1 MQLELL
7 GNHGR
12 AGAALPTMQLCRDL
26 ELGIADRGQVHLLVR
41 DPKQGLYEYP
51 VTHSSLFR
59 RLVAAKLIVMYFRVP
74 EERDTSLEKRLV
86 RYASY
91 GEKELAS
98 MSTQTYR
105 GKLMQHMRISG

>member
-1 MQLELL
+1 MAVKFTSL
-7 GNHGR
+7 GK
-12 AGAALPTMQLCRDL
+12 
-26 ELGIADRGQVHLLVR
+26 
-41 DPKQGLYEYP
+41 DPKQGLLEYP
-51 VTHSSLFR
+51 VADSSFFS
-59 RLVAAKLIVMYFRVP
+59 RLVTAKLIVMYFRVP

-86 RYASY
+86 RYASC